1 MACASAPIVSGNI
14 DYAANL
20 ASTKAKGRMAAWV
33 LAKNP
38 KASGRV
44 ELVGTRLESKWV
56 GASQVYVLFG
66 VDVAQAIKA
75 SNTAAPK
82 EPTSTEKP
90 APKAQEPKAP
100 TQAMVPQEK
109 TEPKPEGAKESVPRA
124 IAPKPRAV
132 EATSA
137 PKAVQEKAD
146 TSKTRTQKATTPK
159 ETATPKVLEQ
169 TGVPKEQ
176 ANPKQETLNRQ
187 VEQKGQN

>member
-1 MACASAPIVSGNI
+1 MQNCSAKAYTQGSRLLACASAPIVSGDIN
-14 DYAANL
+14 YATNL
-20 ASTKAKGRMAAWV
+20 ASTKAKGKIAAWV

-56 GASQVYVLFG
+56 GVSLVYVLFG

-82 EPTSTEKP
+82 EPTSTAKP
-90 APKAQEPKAP
+90 APKAQESTPKPTEPKAQEPKAP
-100 TQAMVPQEK
+100 A
-109 TEPKPEGAKESVPRA
+109 R
-124 IAPKPRAV
+124 
-132 EATSA
+132 
-137 PKAVQEKAD
+137 AVQEKAD

-159 ETATPKVLEQ
+159 ETATQKLLEQ
-169 TGVPKEQ
+169 TDAPKGQ